1 MYINVKIGEA
11 YYLQMSGVLRCEAGR
26 VFTLVTVAWLIDCQ
40 CLVRL
45 QGDTVLRITEHFFVW
60 THLSRAM
67 AGLHLIDFQL
77 HLFGQTFVQTSRCG
91 VGFHTFHHCLFPPS
105 VCCLPRAKRPCIM
118 YEGEGGP
125 CLNLK
130 VFTVSSN
137 HCGLWG
143 FRKWIESCIQTLY
156 FMFQHFSWIR
166 MQQFW

>member
-1 MYINVKIGEA
+1 MYINVKIVEA
-11 YYLQMSGVLRCEAGR
+11 YYLQISGVLRCEAGR

-45 QGDTVLRITEHFFVW
+45 QGDTVLTITEHFFVW
-60 THLSRAM
+60 THLSR
-67 AGLHLIDFQL
+67 GFWLGYIWSILNCIWSVSR
-77 HLFGQTFVQTSRCG
+77 TFVPTSRCG

-125 CLNLK
+125 CLNLN
-130 VFTVSSN
+130 VFTISFN

-156 FMFQHFSWIR
+156 FNVSTFFMN
-166 MQQFW
+166 

>member
-1 MYINVKIGEA
+1 MRGGAGIYFGH
-11 YYLQMSGVLRCEAGR
+11 SGVTYWLPVSSEVTGGYCPQNHGAFLCLNTSFPGFLAG
-26 VFTLVTVAWLIDCQ
+26 V
-40 CLVRL
+40 
-45 QGDTVLRITEHFFVW
+45 
-60 THLSRAM
+60 
-67 AGLHLIDFQL
+67 HLIDSQL
-77 HLFGQTFVQTSRCG
+77 HLVSRTFVQTSRCG

-125 CLNLK
+125 FLNLN
-130 VFTVSSN
+130 VFTISFN

>member
-45 QGDTVLRITEHFFVW
+45 QGDTRTLSSESRSISLFEHIFPGVSGWGTFDRFSIAFGLWSV
-60 THLSRAM
+60 SR
-67 AGLHLIDFQL
+67 
-77 HLFGQTFVQTSRCG
+77 TFVPTSRCG

-125 CLNLK
+125 CLNLN
-130 VFTVSSN
+130 VFTISFN

-143 FRKWIESCIQTLY
+143 FRK
-156 FMFQHFSWIR
+156 
-166 MQQFW
+166 